1 MKLPDKVYDILKWVF
16 LLVVPVGSFI
26 TSVIVSIQTGDV
38 KAIIAAVATGIES
51 LVGLIIKISDSN
63 YKKELDGGK

>member
-1 MKLPDKVYDILKWVF
+1 MRLPDKVYDILKWVF